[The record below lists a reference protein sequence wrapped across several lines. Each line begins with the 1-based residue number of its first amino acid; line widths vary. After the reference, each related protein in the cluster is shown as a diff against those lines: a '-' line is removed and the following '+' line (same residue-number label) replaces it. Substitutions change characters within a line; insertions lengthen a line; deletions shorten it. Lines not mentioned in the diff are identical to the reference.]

1 MKNLVGALLL
11 ASALLGNARA
21 DELRMVGE
29 AHLKVLF
36 WPVYN
41 SRLYSADG
49 RYQPGQRPL
58 RLEIE
63 YLLDIDAD
71 DLVERTREEWQHQ
84 GVASQLQEQWAQQL
98 ARLWPDVAASDVLS
112 VVIDAQQTS
121 TFYRNGELLGV
132 IDDPEFG
139 QRFLGIWLSPD
150 TSRPELRL
158 AMIGAE

>member
-1 MKNLVGALLL
+1 MKKLIVSFLL
-11 ASALLGNARA
+11 ASALLGNAWA

-84 GVASQLQEQWAQQL
+84 GVASQLQQQWAEQL
-98 ARLWPDVAASDVLS
+98 VRLWPDVAASDVLS